1 VSQMFPIRAGVPLK
15 GMNTVA
21 SQRVMAK
28 DFSPEL
34 INLWYDDGI
43 TLKKRLAQTFIAP
56 PPVGTTYK
64 RLREIR
70 KAGVQQIIA
79 QHSGGYLFDINPL
92 SATAPATLEAFYVSN
107 VAAGAIFYTNTFGSA
122 TLGGKSIVG
131 DGLGNAYIYD
141 GVAAV
146 TATKVWKPLVTA
158 QTPSLVLG
166 NIFHIH
172 HGRCYA
178 AGDPAFPMTIRYS
191 DTSISAGLD
200 YWSPTTATAAVLDV
214 TGATV
219 AAIGSKGG
227 FIDISSDLSEGDVIT
242 GLTTHR
248 GYFVVFCNK
257 HILFYNITDPN
268 IAGGGGTHLYKIVSG
283 EGCISQNSIQG
294 VGEDTIFLSPNGF
307 KKLSVSMIQGDSQVN
322 DLSQPVNNVVKAA
335 LRDPAFIADN
345 VSSTYNPKYGIY
357 ICNVGADTWCYQ
369 TQFEGW
375 FKWLGIQPALLTD
388 SKLNSYVAGTFFGK
402 LDNLATSDAYALAA
416 VNPFQ
421 SSWVTYP
428 FKAEALEH
436 KPRWNRVEILYEDAA
451 NSLDSIAVQAY
462 PDLDLSQA
470 VSQSFAASVSALL
483 PDGRVEKR
491 LSIPL
496 SFRSELLTVRII
508 SASGDIRFSLV
519 EAYYNDGG
527 IR

>member
-1 VSQMFPIRAGVPLK
+1 MVPLK

-21 SQRVMAK
+21 SQRMMAK

-56 PPVGTTYK
+56 PATGTTYK
-64 RLREIR
+64 RLDEIR

-79 QHSGGYLFDINPL
+79 QDDRGYLLGINPL
-92 SATAPATLEAFYVSN
+92 SAAAPVTFETFYVSN
-107 VAAGAIFYTNTFGSA
+107 AVGGVITYTNNFGSA

-141 GVAAV
+141 GVATSGV
-146 TATKVWKPLVTA
+146 TKVWKSLKAT

-166 NIFHIH
+166 NIFHVH

-178 AGDPAFPMTIRYS
+178 AGDPAFPMTVRYS

-200 YWSPTTATAAVLDV
+200 YWSPTTATAAVTDV
-214 TGATV
+214 TGVTV

-242 GLTTHR
+242 GLATHR
-248 GYFVVFCNK
+248 GYFVVFCKK

-268 IAGGGGTHLYKIVSG
+268 LAGGGGTRLYKIVSG
-283 EGCISQNSIQG
+283 EGCVSQNSIQG

-375 FKWLGIQPALLTD
+375 FKWSGIQPALLTD
-388 SKLNSYVAGTFFGK
+388 SNLDSYVAGPFFGK
-402 LDNLATSDAYALAA
+402 LDNLATSDSYALGTAT
-416 VNPFQ
+416 PFQ

-451 NSLDSIAVQAY
+451 NSSDLITVWAY

-470 VSQSFAASVSALL
+470 VSQSLTASVSATL

-496 SFRSELLTVRII
+496 SFRSELLTVKIS